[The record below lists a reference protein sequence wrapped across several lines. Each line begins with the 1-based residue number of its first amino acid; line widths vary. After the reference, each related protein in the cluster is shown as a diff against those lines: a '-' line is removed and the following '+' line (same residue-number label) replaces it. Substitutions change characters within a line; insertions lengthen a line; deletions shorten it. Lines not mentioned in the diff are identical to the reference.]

1 MISFEKISVRGATKQ
16 DGVCIEGC
24 CGRKTGRGISRARQ
38 DYPPAKML
46 CGTFIAR
53 CTIQRYYKTKVL
65 WTKVLFGQRYYKTK
79 VLFGTKSDQYLKNL
93 ILEIL

>member
-1 MISFEKISVRGATKQ
+1 MFEPFFEKSTMIITNL
-16 DGVCIEGC
+16 D
-24 CGRKTGRGISRARQ
+24 RQ
-38 DYPPAKML
+38 
-46 CGTFIAR
+46 R